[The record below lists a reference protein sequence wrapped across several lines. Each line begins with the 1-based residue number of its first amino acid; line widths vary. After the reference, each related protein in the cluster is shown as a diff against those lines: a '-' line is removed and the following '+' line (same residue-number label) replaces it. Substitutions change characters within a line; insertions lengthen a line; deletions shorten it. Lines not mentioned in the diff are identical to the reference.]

1 MTSTAT
7 PNIARRLSE
16 VRARI
21 DAAARSAGRDPS
33 SVRLLA
39 VGKTKPASAIAEAYA
54 AGQREFGENYA
65 QELVEKH
72 HALAHLPGIV
82 WHFIGRLQTNKAKVV
97 APIAA
102 LIHAVD
108 SERLAIE
115 LGKRAEAR
123 SPRFRVGVLV
133 EVNVGGETSK
143 GGVEAADLPRVLDRI
158 ESIPSLLL
166 QGLMSI
172 PPQAGSPEGSRAYHR
187 LLRTL
192 RDAHGGPAR
201 LPTLSMGMTD
211 DLEVAIAEGAT
222 IVRVG
227 TAIFGARAKPQPP
240 MG

>member
-1 MTSTAT
+1 MSDVAHNLRT
-7 PNIARRLSE
+7 

-21 DAAARSAGRDPS
+21 DAAARRAGRDPS

-39 VGKTKPASAIAEAYA
+39 VGKTKPAADLAEAYA

-65 QELVEKH
+65 QELVDKH
-72 HALAHLPGIV
+72 AALAHLPGIA
-82 WHFIGRLQTNKAKVV
+82 WHFIGRLQSNKAKIV

-115 LGKRAEAR
+115 LGKRAVIRAT
-123 SPRFRVGVLV
+123 PLPVLV

-143 GGVEAADLPRVLDRI
+143 GGVEAAELGRVLDRI
-158 ESIPSLLL
+158 ASIASLHLE
-166 QGLMSI
+166 GLMSI
-172 PPQAGSPEGSRAYHR
+172 PPPTETAEASRVHHR
-187 LLRTL
+187 RLRTL
-192 RDAHGGPAR
+192 RDEHGGAAR

-211 DLEVAIAEGAT
+211 DLEVAIEEGAT

-227 TAIFGARAKPQPP
+227 TAIFGARAKPQP
-240 MG
+240 